1 MARLPSER
9 KSKLYIEEV
18 EIDLK
23 PIMGLICILIPLLVY
38 AFSFYEIK
46 IAPVSAPN
54 VAAPG
59 HEQAGDE
66 QKKPLNLTV
75 LLTEQGFAVKM
86 DREVAGED
94 LSDINIPKK
103 SFELPDGRRV
113 TDYDYPELY
122 AQLVKVKKRFR
133 NEVTI
138 NIGADPD
145 VTWESVARTID
156 AARVELKQE
165 TFPDL
170 KSYAEAAEATDDEGR
185 PRLMFPQVVF
195 VVAQ

>member
-9 KSKLYIEEV
+9 KSRLHV
-18 EIDLK
+18 ADVDIDLK

-46 IAPVSAPN
+46 LQPVSAPKIG
-54 VAAPG
+54 APPP
-59 HEQAGDE
+59 QDAGDE

-75 LLTEQGFAVKM
+75 LLTEPGFAVKM
-86 DREVAGED
+86 EKELAEGEA
-94 LSDINIPKK
+94 DINIPKK
-103 SFELPDGRRV
+103 SFQTPDGRTV

-122 AQLVKVKKRFR
+122 AKLLEIKKKFR
-133 NEVTI
+133 NETTI

-145 VTWESVARTID
+145 VTWETIARTID
-156 AARVELKQE
+156 AARVELKDE
-165 TFPDL
+165 KFKDL
-170 KSYAEAAEATDDEGR
+170 KSYSEAPEATDDEGR

-195 VVAQ
+195 VVAE

>member
-1 MARLPSER
+1 MARLPSAR
-9 KSKLYIEEV
+9 KSRLDEADV

-46 IAPVSAPN
+46 LLAVSAPKIG
-54 VAAPG
+54 APAPQ
-59 HEQAGDE
+59 EAGDE

-75 LLTEQGFAVKM
+75 LLTERGFAVKM
-86 DREVAGED
+86 EKELTEGE
-94 LSDINIPKK
+94 SDINIPKK
-103 SFELPDGRRV
+103 TFQTPDGRTV

-122 AQLVKVKKRFR
+122 ARLVEIKKKFR
-133 NEVTI
+133 NETTI

-145 VTWESVARTID
+145 VRWEAIARTID
-156 AARVELKQE
+156 AARVELKE
-165 TFPDL
+165 ERYKDL
-170 KSYAEAAEATDDEGR
+170 KTYAEAPEATDDEGR

-195 VVAQ
+195 VVAE

>member
-9 KSKLYIEEV
+9 KSRLNEADV
-18 EIDLK
+18 DIDLK

-46 IAPVSAPN
+46 LQPVSAPKIG
-54 VAAPG
+54 APAPQ
-59 HEQAGDE
+59 EAGDE

-86 DREVAGED
+86 EKELAEGEA
-94 LSDINIPKK
+94 DINIPKK
-103 SFELPDGRRV
+103 SFQTPDGRRV

-122 AQLVKVKKRFR
+122 ARLVEIKKKFR
-133 NEVTI
+133 SETTI
-138 NIGADPD
+138 NIGAEPD
-145 VTWESVARTID
+145 VTWETIARTID
-156 AARVELKQE
+156 AARVELKDE
-165 TFPDL
+165 RYKDL
-170 KSYAEAAEATDDEGR
+170 KSYSEAPEATDDEGR

-195 VVAQ
+195 VVAE